1 MVMTWKL
8 LQLFLEKNHNLKTY
22 MTTYRVTKNKERNN
36 NLKKIAEPLEQN
48 QLPQLSE
55 HEICSR
61 SDESNQ
67 PLTSKTA
74 KAAEVVL
81 GKTPEVIQLE
91 KLCNNLNHN
100 PKSRYCA
107 NRYENHLEKIQVLV
121 LKATK

>member
-1 MVMTWKL
+1 MEVAAVIFREESQL
-8 LQLFLEKNHNLKTY
+8 ENLHDHLQGDIEQG
-22 MTTYRVTKNKERNN
+22 KEQQPQENS
-36 NLKKIAEPLEQN
+36 KEPLEQN

-81 GKTPEVIQLE
+81 GKTPEV
-91 KLCNNLNHN
+91 KNNLNRATTSTATPN
-100 PKSRYCA
+100 PDIVPTGMKTTWKKYKFLS
-107 NRYENHLEKIQVLV
+107 
-121 LKATK
+121 